1 MTGQFT
7 GKVAIVTGGSSGMGR
22 AAALAFAREGA
33 NVVVAD
39 TNVQDGEETVRR
51 FKDSGAE
58 ALFVPA
64 DVSQATAVEALVN
77 TTIATYG
84 RLDYAFN
91 NAGINEEHGPLTDCT
106 EAEWDRIISINL
118 KGIWLCMKYEI
129 PQMLKLGRGVIVNT
143 ASVVGLTGGRGFPAY
158 VASKHGIIGLTKA
171 AALDYGKQGIRV
183 NAVCPGTIY
192 TSMYE
197 RRVGNDP
204 KTTAR
209 IISEI
214 PLQRLGQPQ
223 DIAEAVIWL
232 CSEGASFVTGHSLVV
247 DGGDIV

>member
-1 MTGQFT
+1 
-7 GKVAIVTGGSSGMGR
+7 MGR
-22 AAALAFAREGA
+22 AYALAFAREGA
-33 NVVVAD
+33 TVVVAD
-39 TNVQDGEETVRR
+39 TRVEGGEETVGRI
-51 FKDSGAE
+51 KDIGAA
-58 ALFVPA
+58 ALFVPT

-77 TTIATYG
+77 TAIATYG
-84 RLDYAFN
+84 RLDCAFN

-106 EAEWDRIISINL
+106 EAQWDRIISINL

-129 PQMLKLGRGVIVNT
+129 PQMLKIGGGAIVNT

-171 AALDYGKQGIRV
+171 TALDYGKDGIRV

-192 TSMYE
+192 TPMYE

-204 KTTAR
+204 ETTAR

-214 PLQRLGQPQ
+214 PLRRLGQPE

-232 CSEGASFVTGHSLVV
+232 CSDASSFVTGHALVI
-247 DGGDIV
+247 DGGDIA

>member
-7 GKVAIVTGGSSGMGR
+7 GNVAIVTGGSSGMGR

-204 KTTAR
+204 DTTAR

-214 PLQRLGQPQ
+214 PLQRLGQPE

>member
-204 KTTAR
+204 ETTAR

>member
-39 TNVQDGEETVRR
+39 TNVQDGEETVRQ

-197 RRVGNDP
+197 LRVGNDP
-204 KTTAR
+204 ETTAR

-232 CSEGASFVTGHSLVV
+232 CSEGASLVTGHSLVV

>member
-22 AAALAFAREGA
+22 AAALAFEREGA

-204 KTTAR
+204 ETTAR

>member
-7 GKVAIVTGGSSGMGR
+7 GNVAIVTGGSSGIGR
-22 AAALAFAREGA
+22 AAVLAFAREGA

-118 KGIWLCMKYEI
+118 KGIWLSMKYEI

-204 KTTAR
+204 DTTAR

-214 PLQRLGQPQ
+214 PLQRLGQPE

>member
-204 KTTAR
+204 ETTAR

-214 PLQRLGQPQ
+214 PLQRLGQPE